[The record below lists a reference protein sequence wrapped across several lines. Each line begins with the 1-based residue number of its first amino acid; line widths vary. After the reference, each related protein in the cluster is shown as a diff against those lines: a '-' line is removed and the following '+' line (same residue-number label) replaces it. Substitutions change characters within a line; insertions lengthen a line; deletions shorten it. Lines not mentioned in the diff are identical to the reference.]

1 MPLCILFLHVSKEHY
16 TAMVKSEFYVNTEN
30 LLNRIGTK
38 CLIVIQESTALPE
51 KGTHMCVHKQR
62 NNIFQIL
69 SNWNNNINTI
79 QCELCAC
86 EQIFILF
93 VIISFTSMFTR
104 SIAFSFSFF
113 LFCFCMSTAIVIRC
127 SSVLVTMS
135 LLVFVQT
142 KVFCCCFSVKNISIP
157 SR

>member
-1 MPLCILFLHVSKEHY
+1 
-16 TAMVKSEFYVNTEN
+16 MVKSEFYVNTEN

-38 CLIVIQESTALPE
+38 CLIVIQESTALLE

-69 SNWNNNINTI
+69 SNWNNIINTI

-93 VIISFTSMFTR
+93 VIISFISMFTR

-113 LFCFCMSTAIVIRC
+113 LFCMSTAIVIRC

-157 SR
+157 SRWIKQMNKHS

>member
-1 MPLCILFLHVSKEHY
+1 
-16 TAMVKSEFYVNTEN
+16 MVKSEFYVNTEN

-38 CLIVIQESTALPE
+38 CLIVIQESTALLE

-69 SNWNNNINTI
+69 SNWNNIINTI

-93 VIISFTSMFTR
+93 VIISFISMFTR

-113 LFCFCMSTAIVIRC
+113 LFCMSTAIVIRC